1 MDFILFCAI
10 RDNEKDGS
18 LTLDESS
25 SGLETRKNGEL
36 YLVMG
41 LVHMPRWSMN
51 EETLLVLG
59 TQLGARST

>member
-41 LVHMPRWSMN
+41 LEHMPRWSMN

>member
-10 RDNEKDGS
+10 RDNDKDGS
-18 LTLDESS
+18 LMLYESS

-41 LVHMPRWSMN
+41 LVY
-51 EETLLVLG
+51 
-59 TQLGARST
+59 A